1 LILLKINNILALDR
15 KCIQLHLKL
24 RMKNYLPIFK
34 NIILT
39 LMTLLI
45 FTGCEKEPTTDN
57 TIYEPGTLDGNW
69 KLIRYA
75 EVNYT
80 NYVKTD
86 SISLTSFGGRGNEL
100 NITTDSNF
108 TYKYIS
114 SGFSYSGKCRVLG
127 NALLLYV
134 GSPSN
139 GQTYFWH
146 RAYKKRLI
154 TRNLEGKDP
163 NNAGNYMDVVCEYE
177 K

>member
-1 LILLKINNILALDR
+1 
-15 KCIQLHLKL
+15 
-24 RMKNYLPIFK
+24 MKSIKQIIFPFFA
-34 NIILT
+34 IAI
-39 LMTLLI
+39 MV
-45 FTGCEKEPTTDN
+45 GCAKEPTTDN

-75 EVNYT
+75 EVSYT

-86 SISLTSFGGRGNEL
+86 SISMTSFGGKGNEFT
-100 NITTDSNF
+100 ITTDSNF
-108 TYKYIS
+108 TYNYVS
-114 SGFSYSGKCRVLG
+114 SGFSYSGKCRVMG

-139 GQTYFWH
+139 GKTYFWH